1 MGKHRSRVRI
11 FWPLYLILAIALT
24 GCVKYDVGVNF
35 QSQTYGE
42 MVQRVQISDR
52 LHDFSQVVAEQWLES
67 LQERTRKLRGKT
79 QRISDREL
87 LVTIPFYNGADLTSK
102 FNEFFNP
109 TNLQTQTEDE
119 TLPQLTSELNITQN
133 NFWIAIRNRLEMDVD
148 LRSLAVL
155 SSEGNVLV
163 SPGSLFNLE
172 FALTPPW
179 GAQPITEAENSLTPV
194 SDPENHQLIWTL
206 EAGEINHLEVIF
218 WVPSPIG
225 IGALIILAAV
235 LGGMTLKDWLPQNG

>member
-1 MGKHRSRVRI
+1 MARI
-11 FWPLYLILAIALT
+11 LWPLYLIVAIALT

-35 QSQTYGE
+35 QSQTYGK
-42 MVQRVQISDR
+42 MVQRVEISDR

-67 LQERTRKLRGKT
+67 LQQRTRKLRGKT
-79 QRISDREL
+79 QRISEREI
-87 LVTIPFYNGADLTSK
+87 LVTIPFNNGADLASK
-102 FNEFFNP
+102 FNQFFNP
-109 TNLQTQTEDE
+109 TRPQGEPEED
-119 TLPQLTSELNITQN
+119 TLPQLTSELNIAQN
-133 NFWIAIRNRLEMDVD
+133 NFWVAIRNHLEMDVD

-163 SPGSLFNLE
+163 SPSSLFSLQ
-172 FALTPPW
+172 FALTTPW
-179 GAQPITEAENSLTPV
+179 DAQPITEAENSLTPV
-194 SDPENHQLIWTL
+194 SDPENHQLVWTL

-235 LGGMTLKDWLPQNG
+235 FGGMTLKDWFPQNG

>member
-1 MGKHRSRVRI
+1 MGKHRSIVRI
-11 FWPLYLILAIALT
+11 LWPLYLLVAIALT

-67 LQERTRKLRGKT
+67 LQQRTRKLRGKT
-79 QRISDREL
+79 QRISEREV
-87 LVTIPFYNGADLTSK
+87 LVTIPFNNGADLASK
-102 FNEFFNP
+102 FNQFFNP
-109 TNLQTQTEDE
+109 THPQGKTEDE
-119 TLPQLTSELNITQN
+119 TLPQLTSELNIAQN
-133 NFWIAIRNRLEMDVD
+133 NFWIAVRNHLEIEVD
-148 LRSLAVL
+148 LRSLALL

-172 FALTPPW
+172 FALSTPW
-179 GAQPITEAENSLTPV
+179 NAQPITEAEHSLTPV
-194 SDPENHQLIWTL
+194 SDPKTHQLVWTL
-206 EAGEINHLEVIF
+206 EPGEMNHLEVIF

-225 IGALIILAAV
+225 IGALIIIAAV
-235 LGGMTLKDWLPQNG
+235 FGGMTLKDWLPQKG

>member
-1 MGKHRSRVRI
+1 MGKHRSMVRI

-35 QSQTYGE
+35 QSQTYGQ

-79 QRISDREL
+79 QRISEREL
-87 LVTIPFYNGADLTSK
+87 LVTIPFYNGADLASK

-109 TNLQTQTEDE
+109 THPQTQPEDE
-119 TLPQLTSELNITQN
+119 TLPQLTSELILAQN
-133 NFWIAIRNRLEMDVD
+133 NFWVAIRNHLEMDVD

-163 SPGSLFNLE
+163 SPGSLFNLQ
-172 FALTPPW
+172 FALTTPW
-179 GAQPITEAENSLTPV
+179 SAKPITDPETSLTPI

-206 EAGEINHLEVIF
+206 QAGEINHLEVIF

-235 LGGMTLKDWLPQNG
+235 FGGITLKNWFPQKG

>member
-1 MGKHRSRVRI
+1 MGKYRSMARI
-11 FWPLYLILAIALT
+11 LWPLYLIVAIALT

-79 QRISDREL
+79 QRISEREL
-87 LVTIPFYNGADLTSK
+87 LVTIPFYNGADLASK

-109 TNLQTQTEDE
+109 ANPQTPPEDE
-119 TLPQLTSELNITQN
+119 TLPQLTSELNLAQN
-133 NFWIAIRNRLEMDVD
+133 NFWVAIRNHLEMEVD

-163 SPGSLFNLE
+163 SPGSLFNLQ
-172 FALTPPW
+172 FALTTPW
-179 GAQPITEAENSLTPV
+179 DAQPITQAENSLTPV
-194 SDPENHQLIWTL
+194 PDPENHQLVWTL

-225 IGALIILAAV
+225 IGALIILAAIF
-235 LGGMTLKDWLPQNG
+235 GGMTLKDWFPQKG

>member
-1 MGKHRSRVRI
+1 MVRI

-67 LQERTRKLRGKT
+67 LQQRTRKLRGKT
-79 QRISDREL
+79 QRISEREL
-87 LVTIPFYNGADLTSK
+87 LVTIPFYNGADLASK

-109 TNLQTQTEDE
+109 TNPQIQPENE
-119 TLPQLTSELNITQN
+119 TLPQLTSELNIAQN
-133 NFWIAIRNRLEMDVD
+133 NFWVAIRNRLEMDVD

-163 SPGSLFNLE
+163 SPSSLFDLQ
-172 FALTPPW
+172 FALTTPW
-179 GAQPITEAENSLTPV
+179 SAKPITNPETSLTPV

-206 EAGEINHLEVIF
+206 QAGEINHLEVIF

-235 LGGMTLKDWLPQNG
+235 FGGITLKNWFPQKG